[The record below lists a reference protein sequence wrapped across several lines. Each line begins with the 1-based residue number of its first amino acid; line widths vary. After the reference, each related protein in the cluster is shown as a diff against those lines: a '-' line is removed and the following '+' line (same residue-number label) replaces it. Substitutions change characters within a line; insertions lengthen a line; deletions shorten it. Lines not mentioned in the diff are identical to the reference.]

1 MHLASLSS
9 PDLSNRLACNAMAS
23 SGLSVWQPV
32 DRACSGWIAEE
43 GEREWGKQMNK
54 TLWFCAV
61 LTSVNTTLFTHK
73 SSVNRWGE
81 WHTFTQKHKDVE
93 HETDMLMFS
102 FQHTINGL
110 THRVPLSW
118 PIYRPSSVL
127 IWACKLEPM
136 RRGLSGTH
144 DCLNLHS
151 SYLNK
156 KLEVSPSKIRTRS
169 PTVLIKKTF

>member
-1 MHLASLSS
+1 MHLVSLFVRSKKKQAGGPVQTYPIGS
-9 PDLSNRLACNAMAS
+9 HVTQWPPRSERVTACGEAG
-23 SGLSVWQPV
+23 SGLQRL
-32 DRACSGWIAEE
+32 DCREE

-54 TLWFCAV
+54 TLWFCAA

-102 FQHTINGL
+102 FQRTINGL
-110 THRVPLSW
+110 THKVPLSW

-127 IWACKLEPM
+127 IRACKLEPT
-136 RRGLSGTH
+136 RRDISQCYQGH
-144 DCLNLHS
+144 AI
-151 SYLNK
+151 
-156 KLEVSPSKIRTRS
+156 V
-169 PTVLIKKTF
+169 